1 MNAFRD
7 AKDRAGRPPGNGRWE
22 RCVGS
27 HEDVAGARGAG
38 IPVVWLSENKGEFP
52 PDVAA
57 PDYTIRNLTE
67 LPALLGLE

>member
-1 MNAFRD
+1 M
-7 AKDRAGRPPGNGRWE
+7 
-22 RCVGS
+22 
-27 HEDVAGARGAG
+27 AGARGAG